1 MKSRLVGIVTKGV
14 KQMEIKARYKELQKI
29 HGKKESKIIS
39 ILAKEFNLHKQDIE
53 FILAI

>member
-1 MKSRLVGIVTKGV
+1 
-14 KQMEIKARYKELQKI
+14 MEIKARYKELQKI

-39 ILAKEFNLHKQDIE
+39 ILSKEFKMSKQDIE